1 MRLKPPSLSYT
12 TNFTPFDFLT
22 ESGIHLQ
29 STKQIPNNPFTI
41 KNHQC
46 AFTTS
51 KVTGLL
57 FFHFHHLHRYLRNV
71 PLILLPYTI
80 GSGFS
85 VAQHF
90 SMAAYF
96 LTIRSWPLP
105 LLGNCVLSPSLYF
118 TLHDWP
124 SFFYQC
130 FKLYKVCQQLYQT
143 TSKKMQLYKFWV
155 QSIKIIFCFIMLI

>member
-1 MRLKPPSLSYT
+1 MDTHHSGQTLQSTFNQLTHHPTLEAGDLFSFDLMTLKSPSLSYT

-57 FFHFHHLHRYLRNV
+57 FFHFHHLYRYLRNV
-71 PLILLPYTI
+71 PLILLPYTM
-80 GSGFS
+80 SYWLWVFS
-85 VAQHF
+85 RPTLQHSCILSHHPVLAF
-90 SMAAYF
+90 TSFGKLCAIPF
-96 LTIRSWPLP
+96 PLFH
-105 LLGNCVLSPSLYF
+105 SS
-118 TLHDWP
+118 
-124 SFFYQC
+124 
-130 FKLYKVCQQLYQT
+130 
-143 TSKKMQLYKFWV
+143 
-155 QSIKIIFCFIMLI
+155 